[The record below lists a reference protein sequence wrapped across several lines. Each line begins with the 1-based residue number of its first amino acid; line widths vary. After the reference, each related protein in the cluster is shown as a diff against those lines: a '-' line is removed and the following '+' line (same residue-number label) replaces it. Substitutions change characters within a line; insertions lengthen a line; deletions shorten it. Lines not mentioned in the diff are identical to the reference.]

1 MFKQDPANTLII
13 NATNIGYKFHGLGVY
28 SFNIL
33 KELAQLKT
41 RLNFIVYL
49 NKSCKGSIGDIEF
62 PENFRLVWV
71 NSVISPDN
79 NFIGHFLRL
88 IYSNFISIKYYKY
101 IIFNTCQFE
110 INFFRSNQIVTIHD
124 VIPLLFSKYHKKQY
138 FYFKLILKFGLK
150 YAKYILTPSFH
161 SKELLMK
168 IYNLESSQVK
178 VIHNGAST
186 LAYNK
191 TLDKNH
197 TKDNY
202 ILYVGRINKMKNISR
217 LLIAY
222 SKIFNKINHDLVII
236 SDDKE
241 ALNKEIENTKLNDMV
256 IERIVIMQNVSEETK
271 YDVMSR
277 AKLLLSP
284 TLYEGFGLA
293 PVEAMACSCPVI
305 VSNNSCIPEICG
317 DAAVYVDPFN
327 IDSIADAIVKLI
339 EDNDLRLELIVRGL
353 NRVKEF
359 SWEYSVQEHI
369 RVFKNV
375 LEYKKLP
382 LDKYEPTFVDF
393 SSKIKPVG
401 FEN

>member
-1 MFKQDPANTLII
+1 MFKQDPANTVII

-33 KELAQLKT
+33 KELAQLRT
-41 RLNFIVYL
+41 HLNFVVYL
-49 NKSCKGSIGDIEF
+49 NKSCKESICEIEF
-62 PENFRLVWV
+62 PENFKLKWV
-71 NSVISPDN
+71 SSIISPDN
-79 NFIGHFLRL
+79 NFKGHFFRL
-88 IYSNFISIKYYKY
+88 IYSNFISLKHYKY
-101 IIFNTCQFE
+101 LIFNTCQFE
-110 INFFRSNQIVTIHD
+110 INFFRANQIVTIHD

-150 YAKYILTPSFH
+150 YAKYILTPSHH
-161 SKELLMK
+161 SKDLLMK
-168 IYNLESSQVK
+168 IYNLDSNRLK

-186 LAYNK
+186 L
-191 TLDKNH
+191 NH
-197 TKDNY
+197 SKTKDNTCIKEDY
-202 ILYVGRINKMKNISR
+202 ILYVGRINKMKNISQ

-241 ALNKEIENTKLNDMV
+241 TLDKEIEKAKLDDRV
-256 IERIVIMQNVSEETK
+256 IERTKLLQNVSEEKK
-271 YDVMSR
+271 YEVMSK
-277 AKLLLSP
+277 AKLLISP

-305 VSNNSCIPEICG
+305 VSDNSCIPEICG
-317 DAAVYVDPFN
+317 DAAMYVNPYST
-327 IDSIADAIVKLI
+327 DSIANAIVKLI
-339 EDNDLRLELIVRGL
+339 EDNDLRLDLIERGL

-359 SWEYSVQEHI
+359 SWENSTQEHI

-375 LEYKKLP
+375 LEHKKLP
-382 LDKYEPTFVDF
+382 MEKYEPAFMNF
-393 SSKIKPVG
+393 SSKVRRAG